1 MDLDSFLHECNNQ
14 TILDVSSTRGSFP
27 LDNFVTPY
35 IFVSGYNNSSVVSH
49 YLREIYLEGNYHV
62 GYLNLSQ
69 KISLDSIQI
78 GHASISE
85 EDFPRI
91 FHSLKDGKNDTGMTS
106 FSFFLL
112 VALTYFQEKNVP
124 LFILEASPSFALNL
138 GKRVLTIISDF
149 PSNNE
154 KDYLALFSNNVPT
167 LIGEVEEKQR
177 KICLRESQ
185 KKQSPLFFSKEIRS
199 PKYDEPYYRFS
210 YEPYKNLE
218 ILSASAYLLKS
229 SALVVEAVQLLR
241 SRFPLNEND
250 IRKGLLENPLPCK
263 LERFHNVLVDDSHN
277 YDGILSLVKSL
288 QNLKKSEDVYVLF
301 ASERNSSVL
310 SSLSLLF
317 KNAQE
322 VVLTTFEG
330 EGARKEEDY
339 ALYCSQFSYQE
350 DWKMAL
356 HNFLIYHKN
365 AWILLTGS
373 SVFANQARK
382 YLAEVLK
389 L

>member
-1 MDLDSFLHECNNQ
+1 MNLDSFLHECNNQ
-14 TILDVSSTRGSFP
+14 TILGISSTRGSFP
-27 LDNFVTPY
+27 LDNFATPY
-35 IFVSGYNNSSVVSH
+35 IFVSGYNNSSLVSH
-49 YLREIYLEGNYHV
+49 YLREIYLEGNYHI

-78 GHASISE
+78 DHVSISE
-85 EDFPRI
+85 EDFLRI

-106 FSFFLL
+106 FSIFLL

-124 LFILEASPSFALNL
+124 LFILETSPSFALNL

-154 KDYLALFSNNVPT
+154 KEYLALFSNNVPT

-218 ILSASAYLLKS
+218 ILSASCDLLKS
-229 SALVVEAVQLLR
+229 TALVVETVQLLR

-277 YDGILSLVKSL
+277 YDGILSLTKSL

-301 ASERNSSVL
+301 ASERNSSIL
-310 SSLSLLF
+310 SSLSLLS

-330 EGARKEEDY
+330 ENARKEEDY
-339 ALYCSQFSYQE
+339 ASYCSQFSYQE

-373 SVFANQARK
+373 RAFANQARK

>member
-1 MDLDSFLHECNNQ
+1 MNLDSFLHECNNQ
-14 TILDVSSTRGSFP
+14 TILDISSTRGSFP
-27 LDNFVTPY
+27 LDDFVTPY

-49 YLREIYLEGNYHV
+49 YLREIYLEGNYHI

-78 GHASISE
+78 DHASISE
-85 EDFPRI
+85 EDFLRV

-106 FSFFLL
+106 FSIFLL

-154 KDYLALFSNNVPT
+154 KEYLALFSNNVPT

-218 ILSASAYLLKS
+218 ILSASHDLLKS
-229 SALVVEAVQLLR
+229 SALVVETVQLLR
-241 SRFPLNEND
+241 ARFPLNEND
-250 IRKGLLENPLPCK
+250 IRKGLLEYPLPCK
-263 LERFHNVLVDDSHN
+263 CYMD
-277 YDGILSLVKSL
+277 
-288 QNLKKSEDVYVLF
+288 
-301 ASERNSSVL
+301 
-310 SSLSLLF
+310 
-317 KNAQE
+317 
-322 VVLTTFEG
+322 
-330 EGARKEEDY
+330 
-339 ALYCSQFSYQE
+339 
-350 DWKMAL
+350 
-356 HNFLIYHKN
+356 
-365 AWILLTGS
+365 
-373 SVFANQARK
+373 
-382 YLAEVLK
+382 
-389 L
+389 

>member
-78 GHASISE
+78 GHTSISE
-85 EDFPRI
+85 EDFLRI

-106 FSFFLL
+106 FSIFLL
-112 VALTYFQEKNVP
+112 VALIYFQEKNIP

-138 GKRVLTIISDF
+138 GKRLLTIISDF

-154 KDYLALFSNNVPT
+154 KEYLALFSNNVPT

-218 ILSASAYLLKS
+218 ILSASNDLLKS
-229 SALVVEAVQLLR
+229 SALVVETVQLLR

-277 YDGILSLVKSL
+277 YDGILSLTKSL

-301 ASERNSSVL
+301 ASERNSSIL
-310 SSLSLLF
+310 SSLSLLS

-330 EGARKEEDY
+330 EDARKEEDY

-373 SVFANQARK
+373 KAFANQARK